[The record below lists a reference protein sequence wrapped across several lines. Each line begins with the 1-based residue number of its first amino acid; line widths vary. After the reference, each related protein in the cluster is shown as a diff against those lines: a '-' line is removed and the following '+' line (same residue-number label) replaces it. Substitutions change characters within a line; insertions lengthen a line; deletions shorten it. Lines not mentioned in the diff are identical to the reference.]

1 MLLLFIT
8 TLSLSLSFYRIENI
22 IITIIIYILITQSFI
37 AKSSYLS
44 NICMYV
50 CIKLQPIVCEIAS
63 FMAQASRGS
72 SNIFSWHLVVV
83 NRHNYLCNLS
93 SISQSP
99 NLPVWPDLPS
109 RPLHTELT

>member
-8 TLSLSLSFYRIENI
+8 TLSLYLSFYRIENI

-63 FMAQASRGS
+63 LWHKLVEARAISSAGTSLLLIGIIISATYLLSRNPPICPSGQTC
-72 SNIFSWHLVVV
+72 LVG
-83 NRHNYLCNLS
+83 LC
-93 SISQSP
+93 IP
-99 NLPVWPDLPS
+99 N
-109 RPLHTELT
+109 